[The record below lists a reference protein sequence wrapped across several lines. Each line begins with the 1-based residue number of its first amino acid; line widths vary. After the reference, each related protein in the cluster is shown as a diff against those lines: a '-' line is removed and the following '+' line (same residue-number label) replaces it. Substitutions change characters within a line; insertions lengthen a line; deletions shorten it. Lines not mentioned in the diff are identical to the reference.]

1 LPELERLGY
10 RVDSDPKEARAGRD
24 RALADMEDALDKR
37 ARAFLHLI
45 ETQPWDLFLGVL
57 METDRLHHFFYDEVS
72 DEGPVDS
79 PAFLSIYGM
88 VDRFLGQV
96 LERLGD
102 NDVLVLL
109 SDHGSCTIRQ
119 EVYYNHW
126 LAQSGYLEYAQT
138 PARSVADLAPGA
150 LAYGM
155 DPARIFVNLKGRER
169 DGKVAPGAEYERTR
183 TEIIEAAKALE
194 ITDGNGSVRPVVQAY
209 RREEIY
215 SGPYL
220 EQAADVILAPRNGYD
235 PKGAFYRESLT
246 GRDGALVGMHSF
258 DDAFVYLSVGGVK
271 RESADLVDVVPTVL
285 AMMDLPAPA
294 GLDGVSLL

>member
-1 LPELERLGY
+1 
-10 RVDSDPKEARAGRD
+10 
-24 RALADMEDALDKR
+24 
-37 ARAFLHLI
+37 
-45 ETQPWDLFLGVL
+45 
-57 METDRLHHFFYDEVS
+57 
-72 DEGPVDS
+72 
-79 PAFLSIYGM
+79 M
-88 VDRFLGQV
+88 VDRFPKSSS
-96 LERLGD
+96 D
-102 NDVLVLL
+102 WAITTFWCC
-109 SDHGSCTIRQ
+109 SDHGSCIRQ